1 MRSLGQGVAVV
12 EQIPSKIS
20 PDVIKNSNTK
30 IVHRLVSKDDQSLLA
45 GSLSIDDYDALYLN
59 RLKAGHA
66 LCHKEG
72 MGRPVEC
79 AVLNDV
85 NSHAISDQKINN
97 LMSSLTSKT
106 LHSYQAYQLDAWL
119 GEAGKELVIKFFN
132 SLVTLQSDVLN
143 RLIGIA
149 KDEMQTLLI
158 LKDIQYRM
166 NDSFFSDYFT
176 LQIMILLNKGI
187 YHRNSRIP
195 SNLKSQLYNVI
206 SNPSQKIKSELDN
219 DLNIFWHPASS
230 VNFIEDIIENLT
242 IRYLRKNSLMVDS
255 KVIESTVSSYLLMAD
270 KEVIST
276 ISQKVK
282 NKMEGSLC

>member
-1 MRSLGQGVAVV
+1 M
-12 EQIPSKIS
+12 
-20 PDVIKNSNTK
+20 
-30 IVHRLVSKDDQSLLA
+30 A